1 MTQYLVE
8 IALLALAVAIGGPAF
23 LPRFAKVRRKLL
35 WSAGLLAVC
44 AAIWHV
50 DGEPYPLDTLFP
62 NSSSF
67 FDAVLRVLLWF
78 VAALLGVTFVRFAL
92 DRRRIPDIGPAR
104 AGKLFS
110 DLLSGVIYVIAGN
123 GILEAVFGI
132 PLSGLLAT
140 SGIIAVVVGLALQN
154 TLTDLFSGLAL
165 NLERPFRAGDW
176 IEISGGPEG
185 EIIDGNWRATR
196 LRTRAG
202 DLVVVPN
209 AVLAKSVVTNRY
221 WPSRIHAANAV
232 ITFGH
237 DLDPDH
243 ATEVLLEA
251 AQDQSLDLADPPPS
265 VSMLSW
271 GPLGI
276 SYSLGFYV
284 ADYADAP
291 GATDK
296 VLRAVWHTAKKRGL
310 SFAPSLPSDNT
321 FAGEH
326 RTCPATANLAPADGR
341 QSASVPN

>member
-1 MTQYLVE
+1 MTQYLARIV
-8 IALLALAVAIGGPAF
+8 LFGLALAISGPAF
-23 LPRFAKVRRKLL
+23 LPTFATVRRKLL

-50 DGEPYPLDTLFP
+50 DGKPYGLDTVFP
-62 NSSSF
+62 NSSFF
-67 FDAVLRVLLWF
+67 FDATLRVLLWS
-78 VAALLGVTFVRFAL
+78 VAALLGVTFIRFAL
-92 DRRRIPDIGPAR
+92 ERRRIPETGQAR

-110 DLLSGVIYVIAGN
+110 DLLAGVIYVIAGN

-165 NLERPFRAGDW
+165 NLERPFHAGDW

-185 EIIDGNWRATR
+185 EIIEGNWRATR

-221 WPSRIHAANAV
+221 WPSRIHAASAV
-232 ITFGH
+232 VTFGH
-237 DLDPDH
+237 ELDPDH

-291 GATDK
+291 GTTDK
-296 VLRAVWHTAKKRGL
+296 VLRAIWHTAKKRGL
-310 SFAPSLPSDNT
+310 SFAPSLPANNT
-321 FAGEH
+321 LAAEY
-326 RTCPATANLAPADGR
+326 RTYPASVNLAPSNGR
-341 QSASVPN
+341 QTAGGPN

>member
-1 MTQYLVE
+1 MTQYLDQFV
-8 IALLALAVAIGGPAF
+8 LFGLAGVIGVIGF
-23 LPRFAKVRRKLL
+23 LPKFAPSRRKLL
-35 WSAGLLAVC
+35 WSAGLLAVSG
-44 AAIWHV
+44 ALWHM
-50 DGEPYPLDTLFP
+50 DGKPHRLETILP
-62 NSSSF
+62 NSTSF
-67 FDAVLRVLLWF
+67 IDSAFRVLLWS
-78 VAALLGVTFVRFAL
+78 VAALVGVTFIRFAL
-92 DRRRIPDIGPAR
+92 NRRGIVHIGPPR

-110 DLLSGVIYVIAGN
+110 DLLAGLIYVIAGN
-123 GILEAVFGI
+123 GILEAIFGI

-140 SGIIAVVVGLALQN
+140 SGIIAIVVGLALQN

-165 NLERPFRAGDW
+165 NLERPFHAGDW

-185 EIIDGNWRATR
+185 EIIEGNWRATR

-221 WPSRIHAANAV
+221 WPSRIHAASAV
-232 ITFGH
+232 VTFGH

-291 GATDK
+291 GTTDK
-296 VLRAVWHTAKKRGL
+296 VLRAIWHTAKRRGL
-310 SFAPSLPSDNT
+310 SFAPSLPANNT
-321 FAGEH
+321 FAGEY
-326 RTCPATANLAPADGR
+326 RTYPPAANLAPG
-341 QSASVPN
+341 QSARVPS